1 MNTWA
6 NIQNK
11 ILEQKNAYVGIQNFF
26 VHLSSSTHGTDFVI
40 TSELFQEARAIS
52 SCGTFRFLMYRLHF
66 FITLSAPTILYIVI
80 LLQNITIILY

>member
-1 MNTWA
+1 MHMLGFRISLYTY
-6 NIQNK
+6 
-11 ILEQKNAYVGIQNFF
+11 LP
-26 VHLSSSTHGTDFVI
+26 THGTDFVI
-40 TSELFQEARAIS
+40 TSELFQEVQAIS